1 MELSDL
7 KGVGKVRLNALK
19 ERGITSVEKLLKTLP
34 VAYRDTDWVTPI
46 GSLAPGMEGCVEGF
60 IKATPK
66 LHYIKRMN
74 IVKATLMDDTGGV
87 TLSWFNQ
94 PWMAKNIKAGDS
106 LRFYGHVQKVGG
118 ALCMT
123 NPEKIDQS
131 GIQPRYPIIPG
142 VPRKTLEDLIAQT
155 LPYLSEAVP
164 EILTDRLIR
173 RYGLMARADAFH
185 EAHRPSS
192 MEMLALAQRR
202 IGFEELFLFQMAVR
216 SLGGSRQEG
225 IQLVVPQNMRE
236 AFLTALP
243 FSLTGAQR
251 AVLDEVTG
259 DMTGG
264 LCMNRL
270 IQGDVGSGK
279 TVIALAAAYYAAQNG
294 WQSALMAPTEVLARQ
309 HFLTA
314 QALLGP
320 LGITAGLLVGGMKA
334 RERREA
340 LDSIENGVWQLVIG
354 THALI
359 SGTVRYHK
367 LGLVMTDEQHRFGV
381 RQRKILSDKGE
392 ECAPH
397 TMVLSAT
404 PIPRTLALILYG
416 DLDVSTIGEL
426 PPGRTPVITCIVPE
440 SKRQEL
446 YRYIAEAVQ
455 RSEQVYYVCP
465 LVEESEETEAKSAQE
480 MFEGLKD
487 GPFKN
492 IRLGLTYG
500 TQKADEKEE
509 TLRLFSEGKID
520 VLVATTVIEV
530 GIDVPNAT
538 IMVIENAERFG
549 LSQLH
554 QLRGRVGRG
563 KKQSWCFLMGEANE
577 RLKTLCATNDG
588 FVIAQ
593 KDLDLR
599 GPGEFLGTRQHGRLA
614 PDGYGVADIALI
626 EETRAEVDR
635 VLTDPD
641 LCAEKDALAALARQ
655 KYTGALENVAMN

>member
-1 MELSDL
+1 MELTDL
-7 KGVGKVRLNALK
+7 KGVGKVRLAALR
-19 ERGITSVEKLLKTLP
+19 ERGIVTIEKLLKTLP
-34 VAYRDTDWVTPI
+34 VAYRDMDKVLPI
-46 GSLAPGMEGCVEGF
+46 ADALPGAEGCVEGT
-60 IKATPK
+60 IKAVPK
-66 LHYIKRMN
+66 LHYIKRMS
-74 IVKATLMDDTGGV
+74 IVKAVLTGDTGSI
-87 TLSWFNQ
+87 TLNWFNQ
-94 PWMAKNIKAGDS
+94 PWMAKNIKQGDR
-106 LRFYGHVQKVGG
+106 LRFYGRVQQIGST
-118 ALCMT
+118 LCIT
-123 NPEKIDQS
+123 NPEKIEHG
-131 GIQPRYPIIPG
+131 GIQPRYPLIPG
-142 VPRKTLEDLIAQT
+142 VPRKTLESLIEQT
-155 LPYLSEAVP
+155 LPHLAEAIP
-164 EILTDRLIR
+164 EILSDRLIR
-173 RYGLMARADAFH
+173 QYALMGRADAFY
-185 EAHRPSS
+185 EAHRPTS

-216 SLGGSRQEG
+216 SLGGSRRAG
-225 IQLVVPQNMRE
+225 IRFHVPESMENT
-236 AFLTALP
+236 FLETLP
-243 FSLTGAQR
+243 FTLTKAQQ
-251 AVLDEVTG
+251 AVLHEVTS
-259 DMTGG
+259 DLTGG

-279 TVIALAAAYYAAQNG
+279 TVIALAAAYFAAQNS

-309 HFLTA
+309 HFFTA
-314 QALLGP
+314 QMLLEK
-320 LGITAGLLVGGMKA
+320 LGITVGLLVGGMKA
-334 RERREA
+334 KERREA
-340 LDSIENGVWQLVIG
+340 LAAIESGAWQLVIG

-359 SGTVRYHK
+359 SGTVKYQK

-381 RQRKILSDKGE
+381 RQRKLLSDKGE
-392 ECAPH
+392 ECTPH

-426 PPGRTPVITCIVPE
+426 PPGRTPVITRIVPE
-440 SKRQEL
+440 QKRREM
-446 YRYIAEAVQ
+446 YRYIAEAAG
-455 RSEQVYYVCP
+455 RGEQAYYVCP

-487 GPFKN
+487 GPFHDLK
-492 IRLGLTYG
+492 LGLTYG
-500 TQKADEKEE
+500 TQKAEEKEE
-509 TLRLFSEGKID
+509 TLRLFSEGAID

-538 IMVIENAERFG
+538 IMVIENADRFG

-635 VLTDPD
+635 VLTDPA
-641 LCAEKDALAALARQ
+641 LQKEKTAMETLALKR
-655 KYTGALENVAMN
+655 YTGALENVAMN